1 MDDDFVEDDSWQ
13 YPTRDWAEGL
23 YKGWTVAKDKSK
35 ERIQDAMG
43 DMALS
48 DRAIQNEV
56 TKSLQVL
63 IDYIQGW
70 HRDAVTNMG
79 MHDYSKP
86 SGAPDPESRSMWY
99 LFRAKKYLEAFQEKP
114 EGNVDRIL
122 FAADKTLQDA
132 VKEFGKIE
140 ALWGDKV
147 LPQELDLY
155 GMKLVFDDSYDPT
168 RREFMVHYAD
178 EAYHILKS
186 KNLDWLWYGILHV
199 GAGESNGVRSNTNAW
214 YMPHNDQFGIEQS
227 RNAAR
232 NLAHEV
238 GHRFWFKYMTETERA
253 EFASKFG
260 DVAAVTEYG
269 KTDPEED
276 FAEVFA
282 HYVDGQDL
290 TQPQIE
296 RFRKFLDSHK
306 KRHSSVVATLRALIS
321 STTP

>member
-1 MDDDFVEDDSWQ
+1 MLQARKRLEKFIENPASEYSVDNAVQRADLFVQ
-13 YPTRDWAEGL
+13 T
-23 YKGWTVAKDKSK
+23 
-35 ERIQDAMG
+35 
-43 DMALS
+43 
-48 DRAIQNEV
+48 
-56 TKSLQVL
+56 
-63 IDYIQGW
+63 
-70 HRDAVTNMG
+70 
-79 MHDYSKP
+79 
-86 SGAPDPESRSMWY
+86 
-99 LFRAKKYLEAFQEKP
+99 
-114 EGNVDRIL
+114 
-122 FAADKTLQDA
+122 A

-140 ALWGDKV
+140 YQWDDGAA
-147 LPQELDLY
+147 PQELDLY

-168 RREFMVHYAD
+168 RREFMVRYAD
-178 EAYHILKS
+178 EAYQILKQ
-186 KNLDWLWYGILHV
+186 KKLDWLWYGILHV
-199 GAGESNGVRSNTNAW
+199 GAGESKGVRKGVGAW
-214 YMPHNDQFGIEQS
+214 YEPGKDRFGIEQS

-232 NLAHEV
+232 NLAHEI

-260 DVAAVTEYG
+260 DVPAVTSYG

-282 HYVDGQDL
+282 EYVDGQDL

>member
-48 DRAIQNEV
+48 DRAVKNEV
-56 TKSLQVL
+56 QKALQVL
-63 IDYIQGW
+63 IDYIQAW
-70 HRDAVTNMG
+70 QRDAVTNMG
-79 MHDYSKP
+79 LVEQNQASMDQ
-86 SGAPDPESRSMWY
+86 DPEAKAMFH
-99 LFRAKKYLEAFQEKP
+99 LFRAKKYLKNFQDFP
-114 EGNVDRIL
+114 TGNVDDVII
-122 FAADKTLQDA
+122 AADKAIQQA
-132 VKEFGKIE
+132 VKKFGEIE
-140 ALWGDKV
+140 VILSDKAH
-147 LPQELDLY
+147 PQELDLY
-155 GMKLVFDDSYDPT
+155 GMKIIFDDSFDPKS
-168 RREFMVHYAD
+168 RKAMIGCVD
-178 EAYHILKS
+178 DAYRILKG
-186 KNLDWLWYGILHV
+186 KKLDWLWYGILRV
-199 GAGESNGVRSNTNAW
+199 GAKETIGIRGTPGAW
-214 YMPHNDQFGIEQS
+214 YMPHNDQLGVEKF

-282 HYVDGQDL
+282 EYVDGQDL